1 MDIRIGIAN
10 TSREISF
17 ETEQSAA
24 DIEQV
29 VATALDSDAR
39 HFTLKDDKGKL
50 YVVPTA
56 SFAYIEIGSDTARR
70 VGFVA

>member
-10 TSREISF
+10 SPREINF
-17 ETEQSAA
+17 ESSQTAA
-24 DIEQV
+24 EIEQTV
-29 VATALDSDAR
+29 GAALEAKST

-56 SFAYIEIGSDTARR
+56 ALAYVEIGSDTSRR